1 MAEPDSPLALVL
13 SGGGAR
19 GAYEVGVLRYVLG
32 KLAPRLGESA
42 RPRIFSGTSVG
53 AINACAVAA
62 HHDVADFA
70 VRQLGERWRELGL
83 TQIFQ
88 LGWGDLGGLF
98 RWLFGSGRAD
108 GPRSLLDA
116 APLAELVRTVIP
128 WRSLHQGVADRR
140 VLGVTVST
148 TDVETGHT
156 VVFIETDEPT
166 GALHTSGDR
175 ALDWA
180 VVRLTAQHAL
190 ASAAI
195 PIIFPAVRVAG
206 RMYSDGSLRQN
217 TPIAPALRLGAGR
230 VLVVGLRTPRPVS
243 AARAGRQDAED
254 QLAFSSPLYLFG
266 KLLDA
271 LLLDRVEND
280 LSNLRQVNAALQE
293 LSLVAQAVPG
303 PVAAALQTAGG
314 GLRPVSDV
322 FIRPSQD
329 LSELA
334 AHVLGRPS
342 VRARLSGP
350 AGYLLR
356 RLGEAAGRGDPSD
369 MLSYL
374 LFDVEYSSELMELG
388 ERDAAARKDELEAFL
403 TTPATPAARETA
415 S

>member
-1 MAEPDSPLALVL
+1 MTEADSPLALVL

-19 GAYEVGVLRYVLG
+19 GAYEIGVLRYVLG
-32 KLAPRLGESA
+32 KLTPRLGDSA

-53 AINACAVAA
+53 AINACAIAA
-62 HHDVADFA
+62 HHDVADFGIRHLA
-70 VRQLGERWRELGL
+70 ERWRQLGLE
-83 TQIFQ
+83 QVFQ
-88 LGWGDLGGLF
+88 LGWGDLAALV
-98 RWLFGSGRAD
+98 RWLFGSGSTG

-116 APLAELVRTVIP
+116 KPLAELVRSVIP

-140 VLGVTVST
+140 VIGVTVSA

-156 VVFIETDEPT
+156 IVFMETEAAPP
-166 GALHTSGDR
+166 LLSSGDR
-175 ALDWA
+175 AVDWT
-180 VVRLTAQHAL
+180 VVRLTPQHAL

-195 PIIFPAVRVAG
+195 PIIFPTVRVAG

-230 VLVVGLRTPRPVS
+230 VLVIGLRTPLS
-243 AARAGRQDAED
+243 IAAHRHERQDAQD
-254 QLAFSSPLYLFG
+254 QQALSSPLYLFG

-280 LSNLRQVNAALQE
+280 LSNLRQVNAALTE
-293 LSLVAQAVPG
+293 LSRVASAVPG
-303 PVAAALQTAGG
+303 HVAAALQVAGG
-314 GLRPVSDV
+314 GLRPVADL

-329 LSELA
+329 LGVLA
-334 AHVLGRPS
+334 ASILTRPS

-374 LFDVEYSSELMELG
+374 LFDVEYATELMQLG
-388 ERDAAARKDELEAFL
+388 ERDAAARKDELEDFL
-403 TTPATPAARETA
+403 ASPSTA
-415 S
+415 SIRAAPA

>member
-1 MAEPDSPLALVL
+1 VTESDSPLALVL

-19 GAYEVGVLRYVLG
+19 GAYEVGVLRYILG
-32 KLAPRLGESA
+32 KLTPRLGDFA

-62 HHDVADFA
+62 HHDVPDFG
-70 VRQLGERWRELGL
+70 VRQLAERWRELGL
-83 TQIFQ
+83 EQIFQ

-98 RWLFGSGRAD
+98 RWMLGSARDG

-116 APLAELVRTVIP
+116 APLAELVRSVIP
-128 WRSLHQGVADRR
+128 WRSLHQGVADRQ
-140 VLGVTVST
+140 VLGVTVSA

-156 VVFIETDEPT
+156 VVFIETEDTP
-166 GALHTSGDR
+166 ALVTSGDR
-175 ALDWA
+175 AVDWT

-195 PIIFPAVRVAG
+195 PIIFPTVRVAG

-230 VLVVGLRTPRPVS
+230 VLVIGLRTPRPVS
-243 AARAGRQDAED
+243 APRAGRQDAED
-254 QLAFSSPLYLFG
+254 QQAFSSPLYLFG

-280 LSNLRQVNAALQE
+280 LSNLRQVNAALHE
-293 LSLVAQAVPG
+293 LARVAHAVPG

-314 GLRPVSDV
+314 GLRPVSDL

-329 LSELA
+329 LGALA
-334 AHVLGRPS
+334 ATILARPS

-356 RLGEAAGRGDPSD
+356 RLGEAAGHGDPSD

-374 LFDVEYSSELMELG
+374 LFDVEYATELMQLG
-388 ERDAAARKDELEAFL
+388 EHDAAARRDELEAFL
-403 TTPATPAARETA
+403 VSPGAGAREAA

>member
-1 MAEPDSPLALVL
+1 MTEADSPLALVL

-19 GAYEVGVLRYVLG
+19 GAYEIGVLRYVLG
-32 KLAPRLGESA
+32 KLTPRLGDSA

-53 AINACAVAA
+53 AINACAIAA
-62 HHDVADFA
+62 HHDVADFGIRHLA
-70 VRQLGERWRELGL
+70 ERWRQLGLEHV
-83 TQIFQ
+83 FQ
-88 LGWGDLGGLF
+88 LGWGDLAALV
-98 RWLFGSGRAD
+98 RWLFGSGNPG

-116 APLAELVRTVIP
+116 KPLAELVRSVIP

-140 VLGVTVST
+140 VIGVTVSA

-156 VVFIETDEPT
+156 VVFMETEATPP
-166 GALHTSGDR
+166 LFSSGDR
-175 ALDWA
+175 AVDWT
-180 VVRLTAQHAL
+180 VVRLTPQHAL

-195 PIIFPAVRVAG
+195 PIIFPTVRVAG

-230 VLVVGLRTPRPVS
+230 VLVVGLRTPRSMEPH
-243 AARAGRQDAED
+243 RLERQDAED
-254 QLAFSSPLYLFG
+254 QQALSSPLYLFG

-280 LSNLRQVNAALQE
+280 LSNLRQVNAALTE
-293 LSLVAQAVPG
+293 LSRVASAVPG
-303 PVAAALQTAGG
+303 HVAAALQVAGG
-314 GLRPVSDV
+314 GLRPVADL

-329 LSELA
+329 LGVLA
-334 AHVLGRPS
+334 ASILTRPS

-374 LFDVEYSSELMELG
+374 LFDVEYATELMQLG
-388 ERDAAARKDELEAFL
+388 ERDAAARKDELEDFL
-403 TTPATPAARETA
+403 VSPSAASVRAAPA
-415 S
+415 

>member
-1 MAEPDSPLALVL
+1 
-13 SGGGAR
+13 
-19 GAYEVGVLRYVLG
+19 
-32 KLAPRLGESA
+32 
-42 RPRIFSGTSVG
+42 VG

-98 RWLFGSGRAD
+98 RWMLGSARAD

-116 APLAELVRTVIP
+116 TPLAELVRTVIP

-156 VVFIETDEPT
+156 VVFIETEEPT
-166 GALHTSGDR
+166 EALHTSGDR

-230 VLVVGLRTPRPVS
+230 VLVVGLRTPTPVS

-254 QLAFSSPLYLFG
+254 QLALSSPLYLFG

-271 LLLDRVEND
+271 LLLDRVESD
-280 LSNLRQVNAALQE
+280 LSNLRQVNAALHE
-293 LSLVAQAVPG
+293 LSLLANAVPG

-329 LSELA
+329 LSGLA

-403 TTPATPAARETA
+403 TTPATWAARETA

>member
-1 MAEPDSPLALVL
+1 MEPDSPLALVL

-32 KLAPRLGESA
+32 RLTPRLGDFA

-53 AINACAVAA
+53 AINACAFAA
-62 HHDVADFA
+62 HHDLPDFA
-70 VRQLGERWRELGL
+70 VRQLAERWRQLGL
-83 TQIFQ
+83 EQIFQ
-88 LGWGDLGGLF
+88 LGWGDLAGLT
-98 RWLFGSGRAD
+98 RWLLGSSRP

-116 APLAELVRTVIP
+116 GPLAELVRSVIP
-128 WRSLHQGVADRR
+128 WRNLHQGVAERR
-140 VLGVTVST
+140 VIGVTVSA

-156 VVFIETDEPT
+156 VVFMESEDPPV
-166 GALHTSGDR
+166 LPTSGDR
-175 ALDWA
+175 AVDWT

-195 PIIFPAVRVAG
+195 PIIFPTVRVAG

-230 VLVVGLRTPRPVS
+230 VLVIGLRTPSAVS
-243 AARAGRQDAED
+243 APHAGRQDAED
-254 QLAFSSPLYLFG
+254 QQAFSSPVYLFG

-280 LSNLRQVNAALQE
+280 LSNLRQVNAALNE
-293 LSLVAQAVPG
+293 LSRVASAVPSH
-303 PVAAALQTAGG
+303 VAAALQAAGG

-329 LSELA
+329 LGLLA
-334 AHVLGRPS
+334 ASILSRPS
-342 VRARLSGP
+342 VRQRLSGP

-356 RLGEAAGRGDPSD
+356 RLGEAAGRGEPSD

-374 LFDVEYSSELMELG
+374 LFDVEYASELMELG

-403 TTPATPAARETA
+403 VSPAGLPVREAA

>member
-1 MAEPDSPLALVL
+1 MTDVDSPLALVL

-32 KLAPRLGESA
+32 KLAPRLGEFA

-83 TQIFQ
+83 TQVFQ

-98 RWLFGSGRAD
+98 RWLLGSARED

-156 VVFIETDEPT
+156 VVFIETEEPT
-166 GALHTSGDR
+166 ETLHTSGDR

-217 TPIAPALRLGAGR
+217 TPISPALRLGAGR
-230 VLVVGLRTPRPVS
+230 VLVIGLRSQRAVIAPRS
-243 AARAGRQDAED
+243 GRQDED
-254 QLAFSSPLYLFG
+254 DQRTYSSPLFLFG

-280 LSNLRQVNAALQE
+280 LANLRQVNAALNE
-293 LSLVAQAVPG
+293 LMRLSPIALG
-303 PVAAALQTAGG
+303 HEPVAAALENAGG
-314 GLRPVSDV
+314 
-322 FIRPSQD
+322 
-329 LSELA
+329 
-334 AHVLGRPS
+334 
-342 VRARLSGP
+342 
-350 AGYLLR
+350 
-356 RLGEAAGRGDPSD
+356 
-369 MLSYL
+369 
-374 LFDVEYSSELMELG
+374 
-388 ERDAAARKDELEAFL
+388 
-403 TTPATPAARETA
+403 
-415 S
+415 